1 VAWWRLVAAG
11 GGWWRL
17 VVAGAIHFPFPSP
30 PAEIQQALYEAG
42 ALPAFVKL
50 LNSGNPNAELK
61 ALTAL
66 VNLSGNG
73 TTTTP
78 FTQAPYHTPPPPRS
92 SPVLL
97 HPSCF

>member
-1 VAWWRLVAAG
+1 
-11 GGWWRL
+11 
-17 VVAGAIHFPFPSP
+17 
-30 PAEIQQALYEAG
+30 LYEAG

-73 TTTTP
+73 TTTT
-78 FTQAPYHTPPPPRS
+78 THHII
-92 SPVLL
+92 
-97 HPSCF
+97 HPSYAHPPLPTRISHSSSLLLARRAF